1 MRSGRAI
8 ALRERHDPY
17 WQEKEAAMNQAAP
30 EASGAKQED
39 STPGRAAFAFVFITV
54 LLDMMAIG
62 IVIPVL
68 PGLVVGF
75 MGGDAAGG
83 AEILGI
89 FGTAW
94 ALMQFLF
101 SPALGALS
109 DRYGRRPVILIS
121 ALGLGLDYILMAVAP
136 SLWWLFVGRVISGIT
151 AGSISAAFAYV
162 ADVTPPEQRAQR
174 FGLIGVA
181 FGAGFVLGPALGGL
195 AGAIDPRLPF
205 WIAAVLSLV
214 NALYGWFIL
223 PESLPPERRMP
234 FAWRRANPLGALK
247 LLRSH
252 QELFGLASV
261 NFLGNLAHAVLPS
274 MGVLYMLYRYGWDER
289 TVGLVM
295 AGVGLCAIVVQG
307 GLIGPAVKQFGERKA
322 LLIGLLFGAGG
333 FLVYGS
339 APTGLLFL
347 AGVPL
352 MALWGIANPAAMGI
366 MSRRV
371 GADEQ
376 GQLQGANAS
385 IQGIANLIGPG
396 LFTLSFALA
405 IRPELGLQAPG
416 TPFVIAALLLLAAM
430 AIAWRVTRRA

>member
-1 MRSGRAI
+1 MNDATPTVS
-8 ALRERHDPY
+8 
-17 WQEKEAAMNQAAP
+17 AATQA
-30 EASGAKQED
+30 
-39 STPGRAAFAFVFITV
+39 TPSRAAFVFIFITV

-68 PGLVVGF
+68 PGLIVGF

-101 SPALGALS
+101 SPTLGALS

-151 AGSISAAFAYV
+151 AGSISAGFAYV
-162 ADVTPPEQRAQR
+162 ADVTEPDKRAAR
-174 FGLIGVA
+174 FGLLGVA

-195 AGAIDPRLPF
+195 AGGIDPRLPF

-214 NALYGWFIL
+214 NVLYGWFIL

-234 FAWRRANPLGALK
+234 FAWTRANPLGALK

-252 QELFGLASV
+252 RELFGLASV

-289 TVGLVM
+289 QVGLVM
-295 AGVGLCAIVVQG
+295 AGVGVCAIAVQG
-307 GLIGPAVKQFGERKA
+307 GLIGPAVKLLGERKA
-322 LLIGLLFGAGG
+322 LLVGLLFGAIG
-333 FLVYGS
+333 FVVYS
-339 APTGLLFL
+339 VAPTGLLFL

-352 MALWGIANPAAMGI
+352 MALWGLANPAVMGI
-366 MSRRV
+366 MSRHV

-385 IQGIANLIGPG
+385 IQGIASLIGPG
-396 LFTLSFALA
+396 MFTLSFAIA
-405 IRPELGLQAPG
+405 IRPEVGLHFPG
-416 TPFVIAALLLLAAM
+416 APFVIAALLLLAAM
-430 AIAWRVTRRA
+430 VIGWRVTRRT